1 MTSLIYFTVCA
12 VQDSDNLLWIVAKL
26 SSEYHSC
33 EDTFTYPQRF
43 FAKRDQLVGIAMC
56 AMHDRPP
63 KFCPNK
69 ARPASMTSRGVLEC
83 HQDNKGGTCRGPF
96 LEAECTGCMCRIRIR
111 RRNSVGRILSSR
123 GQRRRQTKKCRCKTG
138 RGIQTPESQTLRC
151 SVFCIPLSP
160 QPSKAR
166 AQASRHRDAGR
177 RVQIVV

>member
-33 EDTFTYPQRF
+33 EDTLTYPQRF

-56 AMHDRPP
+56 AMHDRSP

-69 ARPASMTSRGVLEC
+69 ARPALMTSRGVLEC
-83 HQDNKGGTCRGPF
+83 HHDNKGGTCRG
-96 LEAECTGCMCRIRIR
+96 LSAECTGCMCRIRIR
-111 RRNSVGRILSSR
+111 RRNSAGRILSSR
-123 GQRRRQTKKCRCKTG
+123 GRRRRQTKNCRCKTG

-151 SVFCIPLSP
+151 FVFCIPLSSR
-160 QPSKAR
+160 PSKAR

>member
-56 AMHDRPP
+56 AMHDRAP

-83 HQDNKGGTCRGPF
+83 PITTR
-96 LEAECTGCMCRIRIR
+96 EAAAVDLSLRLNALAVCAVFVF
-111 RRNSVGRILSSR
+111 VGAILL
-123 GQRRRQTKKCRCKTG
+123 GA
-138 RGIQTPESQTLRC
+138 
-151 SVFCIPLSP
+151 F
-160 QPSKAR
+160 
-166 AQASRHRDAGR
+166 
-177 RVQIVV
+177 